1 MELLQVCSEVGK
13 ITPVTATIGSCS
25 RALEPGSA
33 GPTCRAG
40 LMTNVQFSEAVRQSA
55 LVQYERAI
63 QTGFAEVS
71 KAMIAHQRV
80 RESREQHELLAP
92 ALQGGARPF
101 ADPVE

>member
-40 LMTNVQFSEAVRQSA
+40 LMTNVRFSEAVRQSA

-63 QTGFAEVS
+63 QSGFTDVS
-71 KAMIAHQRV
+71 NALIASTCEGEPRAAAV
-80 RESREQHELLAP
+80 A
-92 ALQGGARPF
+92 GAGAAGRSSPF
-101 ADPVE
+101 RRSG